1 MSSHAP
7 SITNLET
14 LRIFVDL
21 ETVADIYHLSVKTL
35 RRKCSEGSF
44 YPPPA
49 RKYPYLWRRDD
60 ILRDING
67 PTKRLV
73 KRAHG
78 FASTK
83 ARREALVETVGTE

>member
-1 MSSHAP
+1 MSALAP

-78 FASTK
+78 FAATK
-83 ARREALVETVGTE
+83 ARRLRDDEDVSA